1 MTMWLAV
8 RHGMGKAVARQS
20 VLQEVS
26 DRTWSE
32 TSIIVVWTQVPGMPG
47 SAVTA
52 TEFRGAGTLLA
63 RNGFA
68 RLPPGSADLR
78 ARPALTCTDDIG

>member
-1 MTMWLAV
+1 MWLAV
-8 RHGMGKAVARQS
+8 RHGMGKAIACQS

-32 TSIIVVWTQVPGMPG
+32 TSIIVVWTQVPGIPG
-47 SAVTA
+47 STVTA
-52 TEFRGAGTLLA
+52 TASRGAGTLLA

-68 RLPPGSADLR
+68 RLPLDFADFR
-78 ARPALTCTDDIG
+78 ARPALTCMDDTA